1 MKFEVKHI
9 YDSTVADKNAIVANA
24 LQFNIVA
31 GSDIETTPSTANTY
45 EFYYK
50 YKGTEEPVLFLTT
63 NQLSTNYYFKKDQW
77 ENENALTLESGNRY
91 FDCDKLTV
99 KVFLPAT
106 QEPLIL
112 STEREET
119 QEENLPLR
127 PEQAKLVAWVS
138 PLVLVQKEGDF
149 ERPANVTELAQN
161 YALKLTATNLSI
173 SSTNQEFSQWSP
185 KLIDYHYWLN
195 QATDQYIDIPIAP
208 LAFPLEIGHINEQNI
223 LYDFSFN
230 FTLTLGKKDQTDQII
245 LLDLKDKHLIVNQ
258 GYLFLQPEIA
268 DNNTYRITQTSANN
282 GETLI
287 ASHIQIQEAK
297 FSELMSGL
305 SAGREDLFDYHIYLT
320 IKDYQENSKVAG
332 VQDFQYLTTLNL
344 IFREKPF
351 FKGNFQAEDL
361 TWTLDKN
368 DLTNYPWHDLM
379 TPQQIADGYFYNA
392 GASFKFN
399 FDNAMPQLCGRDLSK
414 YVLYE
419 SDDQGIHYYRLLE
432 LDPSKDN
439 SNETIYT
446 VIRRSASANIRYGIG
461 IITKDEKGYLETPF
475 NNILKINLT
484 LPIGRIS
491 TPIALIDNCV
501 ADEVVLD
508 LKEPQSKTV
517 VLKPQLKIVDY
528 GGNNQKDFNISKL
541 PSLANQFG
549 QTVNLS
555 CTIKFEYSQNK
566 KFLSSQT
573 TTVERIITLT
583 EGQSYQSVN
592 WSNLFDQGGLPL
604 ADKFDLS
611 ATLYLRATLS
621 FVYGCQ
627 DNIDL
632 LMCETPIYTYFGL
645 KQLPTVS
652 YLKNQIGINTPNLAN
667 NEVIGITSTT
677 DKALIRL
684 LNGSE
689 HYSSVNIN
697 TRNLQEFII
706 DCGNWDDAEFGYTNF
721 QIISNPQQ
729 NLDTSD
735 PWHDLD
741 YEEVVIPDI
750 NDATALE
757 AFEALWKS
765 IDFYN
770 LVKEYNVSGGF
781 TGRKNYYKINS
792 KNSDWKEVC
801 KELTTIYK
809 IKTNLSYE
817 WLYDISHSKFTV
829 VQEIAQEKKE
839 E

>member
-31 GSDIETTPSTANTY
+31 GSDIETTPSTADTY
-45 EFYYK
+45 GFYYNK
-50 YKGTEEPVLFLTT
+50 AEKPFLIT
-63 NQLSTNYYFKKDQW
+63 NQLSTNYYFKKALW
-77 ENENALTLESGNRY
+77 ENVLTLENGNRY

-99 KVFLPAT
+99 KVFLVAT
-106 QEPLIL
+106 QEPPIL
-112 STEREET
+112 PTEQEET
-119 QEENLPLR
+119 QEENPPLK
-127 PEQAKLVAWVS
+127 PEQAKLVAWKS
-138 PLVLVQKEGDF
+138 PLVLVQESNKL
-149 ERPANVTELAQN
+149 ERPANVAELAQN
-161 YALKLTATNLSI
+161 YALKLTAINLSI

-223 LYDFSFN
+223 LDDFSFN
-230 FTLTLGKKDQTDQII
+230 FTLTLGKKDQTDQIT
-245 LLDLKDKHLIVNQ
+245 LLNLKGKYLIVNQ

-268 DNNTYRITQTSANN
+268 DNNTYKITQTSANN

-297 FSELMSGL
+297 FSELMSSL

-320 IKDYQENSKVAG
+320 IQVKGLEQTQVVG

-351 FKGNFQAEDL
+351 FKGEFQAKDL

-368 DLTNYPWHDLM
+368 DLTSYPWHSLM
-379 TPQQIADGYFYNA
+379 SPQQIVDGAFYNA
-392 GASFKFN
+392 GVSFKFS
-399 FDNAMPQLCGRDLSK
+399 FANAKPQLCGQDLQK

-419 SDDQGIHYYRLLE
+419 SDDHGIHYYRLLE
-432 LDPSKDN
+432 LDPNKDN
-439 SNETIYT
+439 PNETIYT
-446 VIRRSASANIRYGIG
+446 VIRRSASSNIRYGIG
-461 IITKDEKGYLETPF
+461 IITIDKNGYLLETPF
-475 NNILKINLT
+475 NDILKINLT

-501 ADEVVLD
+501 ADEM
-508 LKEPQSKTV
+508 

-528 GGNNQKDFNISKL
+528 GGNNQKDSNISRL
-541 PSLANQFG
+541 PYLADQFH
-549 QTVNLS
+549 QAVNLT
-555 CTIKFEYSQNK
+555 CTIKFEYSKNK
-566 KFLSSQT
+566 KFLKAQT
-573 TTVERIITLT
+573 ITKIITLT
-583 EGQSYQSVN
+583 KDQSYQSIN
-592 WSNLFDQGGLPL
+592 WSNLFDQSGLPL
-604 ADKFDLS
+604 TDESDLS

-632 LMCETPIYTYFGL
+632 LICETPIYTHFGL

-652 YLKNQIGINTPNLAN
+652 YLKNQLGINTPNLAN
-667 NEVIGITSTT
+667 NEVIGITSTI

-706 DCGNWDDAEFGYTNF
+706 NCGSWDDAEFGYTNF
-721 QIISNPQQ
+721 QVISNLLQDGSPQIIE
-729 NLDTSD
+729 
-735 PWHDLD
+735 
-741 YEEVVIPDI
+741 YEAVEVPDI
-750 NDATALE
+750 NNTTAVE
-757 AFEALWKS
+757 AFEALWDS
-765 IDFYN
+765 QTDLYIR
-770 LVKEYNVSGGF
+770 VQEYNVNGDLIDRVNYSKIYL
-781 TGRKNYYKINS
+781 RKGH
-792 KNSDWKEVC
+792 DWKEVL
-801 KELTTIYK
+801 KGFTTIYK
-809 IKTNLSYE
+809 ITNNLSYE
-817 WLYDISHSKFTV
+817 WLYDKSHSKFTV
-829 VQEIAQEKKE
+829 VQA
-839 E
+839 

>member
-31 GSDIETTPSTANTY
+31 GSDIETTPSTADTY

-50 YKGTEEPVLFLTT
+50 YEETKEPVLFLTT
-63 NQLSTNYYFKKDQW
+63 NQLTTNYYFKKDLW
-77 ENENALTLESGNRY
+77 EEYLPLAENGNRY
-91 FDCDKLTV
+91 FNCKKLKV
-99 KVFLPAT
+99 KVIPAT
-106 QEPLIL
+106 QEEIT
-112 STEREET
+112 STNAQGEV
-119 QEENLPLR
+119 QEEDLSLTPDSAR
-127 PEQAKLVAWVS
+127 IVAWVS
-138 PLVLVQKEGDF
+138 PLVLVQNEGEF
-149 ERPANVTELAQN
+149 ERPADVAELAQN
-161 YALKLTATNLSI
+161 YALKLTAINLSI
-173 SSTNQEFSQWSP
+173 SSTNEQFSNWSP

-223 LYDFSFN
+223 LDDFSFN
-230 FTLTLGKKDQTDQII
+230 FTLTLGKKDQTDQIT

-268 DNNTYRITQTSANN
+268 DNNTYKITQTSANN

-297 FSELMSGL
+297 FSELISGL

-320 IKDYQENSKVAG
+320 IKDSEKDSKVVG
-332 VQDFQYLTTLNL
+332 IQDFQYLTTLNL

-351 FKGNFQAEDL
+351 FEGEFQATDL

-368 DLTNYPWHDLM
+368 DLTSYPWQNLM
-379 TPQQIADGYFYNA
+379 SPQQIVSGAFYNA
-392 GASFKFN
+392 GVSFKFS
-399 FDNAMPQLCGRDLSK
+399 FANAKPQLCGQDLQK

-419 SDDQGIHYYRLLE
+419 SDDRGIHYYRLLE
-432 LDPSKDN
+432 LKPNQDN
-439 SNETIYT
+439 LNEVIYT

-461 IITKDEKGYLETPF
+461 IITMDKKGYLLETPF
-475 NNILKINLT
+475 DNILKINLT

-501 ADEVVLD
+501 ADEM
-508 LKEPQSKTV
+508 

-528 GGNNQKDFNISKL
+528 GGNNQKDSNISRL
-541 PSLANQFG
+541 PILAKQFFN
-549 QTVNLS
+549 QTVNLT
-555 CTIKFEYSQNK
+555 CTIKFEYSKNK
-566 KFLSSQT
+566 KFQKAQT
-573 TTVERIITLT
+573 ITKIITLT
-583 EGQSYQSVN
+583 EGQSYQSIN
-592 WSNLFDQGGLPL
+592 WSNLFDQSGLPL
-604 ADKFDLS
+604 ADESDLS

-632 LMCETPIYTYFGL
+632 LICETPIYTHFGL

-677 DKALIRL
+677 DKTLIRL

-706 DCGNWDDAEFGYTNF
+706 NCGSWDDAEFGYTNF
-721 QIISNPQQ
+721 QIISNLLPDGSSQIIE
-729 NLDTSD
+729 
-735 PWHDLD
+735 
-741 YEEVVIPDI
+741 YEAVEVPDI
-750 NDATALE
+750 NDTIAVE
-757 AFEALWKS
+757 DFEVLWNS
-765 IDFYN
+765 QTDLYIRVQEYDVNGNLIDRVNYSKIY
-770 LVKEYNVSGGF
+770 L
-781 TGRKNYYKINS
+781 RKGH
-792 KNSDWKEVC
+792 DWKEVL
-801 KELTTIYK
+801 KGFTTIYK
-809 IKTNLSYE
+809 ITNNLSYE
-817 WLYDISHSKFTV
+817 WLYDKSHSKFTV
-829 VQEIAQEKKE
+829 VQA
-839 E
+839 

>member
-31 GSDIETTPSTANTY
+31 GSDIETTPSTADTY
-45 EFYYK
+45 KFYYE
-50 YKGTEEPVLFLTT
+50 YKKTEAPILFLTT
-63 NQLSTNYYFKKDQW
+63 NQLSTNYYFKKDLW
-77 ENENALTLESGNRY
+77 EQYLPLEENGNRY
-91 FDCDKLTV
+91 FNCKKL
-99 KVFLPAT
+99 KVIPAT
-106 QEPLIL
+106 QEEITSTNAQGEVQEDL
-112 STEREET
+112 SLTPDSARI
-119 QEENLPLR
+119 
-127 PEQAKLVAWVS
+127 VAWVS
-138 PLVLVQKEGDF
+138 PLVLVQKEREF
-149 ERPANVTELAQN
+149 ERPADVAELAQN
-161 YALKLTATNLSI
+161 YALKLTAINLSI

-195 QATDQYIDIPIAP
+195 QATDQYIDIPISP
-208 LAFPLEIGHINEQNI
+208 IAFPLEIGEINEQNI
-223 LYDFSFN
+223 LNNFSFD
-230 FTLTLGKKDQTDQII
+230 FTLTLGKKDQINQIV
-245 LLDLKDKHLIVNQ
+245 LLKLTTKKLVVNQ
-258 GYLFLQPEIA
+258 GYLFLQPETA
-268 DNNTYRITQTSANN
+268 LDNTYKIIQTSANN

-287 ASHIQIQEAK
+287 ASHIQLQEAK
-297 FSELMSGL
+297 FSALMTDL
-305 SAGREDLFDYHIYLT
+305 SAGGKDLTDYHIYLT
-320 IKDYQENSKVAG
+320 IKVNTPKQDLYVAG

-368 DLTNYPWHDLM
+368 DLTSYPWHSLIS
-379 TPQQIADGYFYNA
+379 PEQIANGAFYNA

-399 FDNAMPQLCGRDLSK
+399 FDNAMPQLCGQDLQK

-419 SDDQGIHYYRLLE
+419 SDDRGMHYYRLLE
-432 LDPSKDN
+432 LKPNQDN
-439 SNETIYT
+439 LNEVIYT
-446 VIRRSASANIRYGIG
+446 VIRRSASANICYGIG
-461 IITKDEKGYLETPF
+461 IITIDKKGYLLETPF
-475 NNILKINLT
+475 DNILKINLT

-491 TPIALIDNCV
+491 TPIALIDNCI
-501 ADEVVLD
+501 ADEMI
-508 LKEPQSKTV
+508 
-517 VLKPQLKIVDY
+517 LKPQLKIVDY
-528 GGNNQKDFNISKL
+528 GGNNQKDSNISRL
-541 PSLANQFG
+541 PYLADQFNQE
-549 QTVNLS
+549 VNLT
-555 CTIKFEYSQNK
+555 CTIKFEYSKNK
-566 KFLSSQT
+566 EFQKAQT
-573 TTVERIITLT
+573 ITKIITLT
-583 EGQSYQSVN
+583 KGQSYQSIN
-592 WSNLFDQGGLPL
+592 WSNLFDQSGLPL
-604 ADKFDLS
+604 ADESDLY

-632 LMCETPIYTYFGL
+632 LICETPIYTHFGL

-652 YLKNQIGINTPNLAN
+652 YLKNQIGINTPNLDN

-706 DCGNWDDAEFGYTNF
+706 NCGSWDDAEFGYTNF

-750 NDATALE
+750 NDTTAVE
-757 AFEALWKS
+757 VFEALWKS
-765 IDFYN
+765 IDLYI

-801 KELTTIYK
+801 KDLTTIYK
-809 IKTNLSYE
+809 IKTSLSYE

-829 VQEIAQEKKE
+829 VQE
-839 E
+839 

>member
-45 EFYYK
+45 RFYYK
-50 YKGTEEPVLFLTT
+50 YEETEEFVLFLTT
-63 NQLSTNYYFKKDQW
+63 NQLSTNYYFKKDLW
-77 ENENALTLESGNRY
+77 EKHLPLKNGNRY
-91 FDCDKLTV
+91 FNCNKLKV
-99 KVFLPAT
+99 KVITAT
-106 QEPLIL
+106 QEEITLIN
-112 STEREET
+112 TQGQA
-119 QEENLPLR
+119 QEEDLPLT
-127 PEQAKLVAWVS
+127 PDSAKLVAWVS

-161 YALKLTATNLSI
+161 YALKLTAINLSI

-223 LYDFSFN
+223 LDDFSFN
-230 FTLTLGKKDQTDQII
+230 FTLTLGKKDQTDQIT
-245 LLDLKDKHLIVNQ
+245 LLDLKDKYLIVNQ
-258 GYLFLQPEIA
+258 GYLFLQPETA
-268 DNNTYRITQTSANN
+268 LDNTYKIIQTSANN

-297 FSELMSGL
+297 FSELISGL
-305 SAGREDLFDYHIYLT
+305 SASREDLFDYHIYLT
-320 IKDYQENSKVAG
+320 IKDSQEPSKVAG

-368 DLTNYPWHDLM
+368 DLTSYPWHSLIS
-379 TPQQIADGYFYNA
+379 PEQIADGAFYNA
-392 GASFKFN
+392 GASFKFS
-399 FDNAMPQLCGRDLSK
+399 FANAKPQLCGRDLFK

-419 SDDQGIHYYRLLE
+419 SDDRGIHYYRLLE
-432 LDPSKDN
+432 LDPNKDN

-446 VIRRSASANIRYGIG
+446 VIRRSVPANIRYGIG
-461 IITKDEKGYLETPF
+461 IITIDKKGYLLETPF
-475 NNILKINLT
+475 DNILKINLT
-484 LPIGRIS
+484 LPVGRIS

-501 ADEVVLD
+501 ADEM
-508 LKEPQSKTV
+508 

-528 GGNNQKDFNISKL
+528 GGNNQKDSNISRL
-541 PSLANQFG
+541 PYLADQFNQE
-549 QTVNLS
+549 VNLT
-555 CTIKFEYSQNK
+555 CTIKFEYSKNK
-566 KFLSSQT
+566 EFQKAQT
-573 TTVERIITLT
+573 IIKIITLT
-583 EGQSYQSVN
+583 KGQSYQSIN
-592 WSNLFDQGGLPL
+592 WSNLFDQSGLPL
-604 ADKFDLS
+604 VDESDLY

-632 LMCETPIYTYFGL
+632 LICETPIYTHFGL
-645 KQLPTVS
+645 KQLPTIS

-684 LNGSE
+684 LNGSGR
-689 HYSSVNIN
+689 YSSVNIN

-706 DCGNWDDAEFGYTNF
+706 NCGSWDDAEFGYTNF

-750 NDATALE
+750 NDTTAVE
-757 AFEALWKS
+757 VFEALWKS
-765 IDFYN
+765 IDLYA

-781 TGRKNYYKINS
+781 TGRENYYKINS

-801 KELTTIYK
+801 KDLTTIYR

-829 VQEIAQEKKE
+829 AQE
-839 E
+839 

>member
-45 EFYYK
+45 KFYY
-50 YKGTEEPVLFLTT
+50 GESTETAKPFLIT
-63 NQLSTNYYFKKDQW
+63 NQLSTNYYFKKDLW
-77 ENENALTLESGNRY
+77 EEYLPLEENRNRY
-91 FDCDKLTV
+91 FNCKKLKV
-99 KVFLPAT
+99 KVITA
-106 QEPLIL
+106 I
-112 STEREET
+112 
-119 QEENLPLR
+119 QEEITLTNTQGEVQEEDLSLTPDSAR
-127 PEQAKLVAWVS
+127 IIAWVS
-138 PLVLVQKEGDF
+138 PLVLVQKEGDL
-149 ERPANVTELAQN
+149 ERPASVAELAQN
-161 YALKLTATNLSI
+161 YALKLTAINLSI
-173 SSTNQEFSQWSP
+173 SSTNEQFSNWSP

-223 LYDFSFN
+223 LEDFSFN
-230 FTLTLGKKDQTDQII
+230 FTLTLGKKDQTDQIT
-245 LLDLKDKHLIVNQ
+245 LLDLKGKYLIVNQ

-268 DNNTYRITQTSANN
+268 KDNTYKIIQTSANN
-282 GETLI
+282 GKTLI

-320 IKDYQENSKVAG
+320 IKDSEKDSKVAG

-351 FKGNFQAEDL
+351 FKGKFKNTDL

-368 DLTNYPWHDLM
+368 DLTSYPWHSLM
-379 TPQQIADGYFYNA
+379 SPQQIIGGAFYNA
-392 GASFKFN
+392 GVSFKFS
-399 FDNAMPQLCGRDLSK
+399 FANAKPQLCGQDLQK

-419 SDDQGIHYYRLLE
+419 SDDRGIHYYRLLE
-432 LDPSKDN
+432 LDPNKDN

-446 VIRRSASANIRYGIG
+446 VIRRSASANIHYGIG
-461 IITKDEKGYLETPF
+461 IITMDKKGYLLETPF
-475 NNILKINLT
+475 DNILKINLT

-501 ADEVVLD
+501 ADEM
-508 LKEPQSKTV
+508 

-528 GGNNQKDFNISKL
+528 GGNNQKDSNISRL
-541 PSLANQFG
+541 PILAKQFFN
-549 QTVNLS
+549 QTVNLT
-555 CTIKFEYSQNK
+555 CTIKFEYSKNK
-566 KFLSSQT
+566 KFQKAPT
-573 TTVERIITLT
+573 ITKIITLT
-583 EGQSYQSVN
+583 EGQSYQSIN
-592 WSNLFDQGGLPL
+592 WSNLFDQSGLPL
-604 ADKFDLS
+604 DDESDLS

-632 LMCETPIYTYFGL
+632 LICETPIYTHFGL

-706 DCGNWDDAEFGYTNF
+706 NCGSWDDAEFGYTNF
-721 QIISNPQQ
+721 QVISNLLQDGSPQIMK
-729 NLDTSD
+729 
-735 PWHDLD
+735 
-741 YEEVVIPDI
+741 YEAVEVPDI
-750 NDATALE
+750 NDTTAVE
-757 AFEALWKS
+757 AFEALWNS
-765 IDFYN
+765 QTDLY
-770 LVKEYNVSGGF
+770 VRVQEYNVNGDLIDRVNYSKIYL
-781 TGRKNYYKINS
+781 RKDH
-792 KNSDWKEVC
+792 DWKEVL
-801 KELTTIYK
+801 KGFTTIYK
-809 IKTNLSYE
+809 ITNNLSYG
-817 WLYDISHSKFTV
+817 WLYDKSHSKFTV
-829 VQEIAQEKKE
+829 VQA
-839 E
+839 

>member
-77 ENENALTLESGNRY
+77 DNEKALTLESGNRY

-119 QEENLPLR
+119 QEENPSLR

-149 ERPANVTELAQN
+149 ERPASVAELAQN
-161 YALKLTATNLSI
+161 YALKLTAINLSI
-173 SSTNQEFSQWSP
+173 SSTNEQFSQWSP

-195 QATDQYIDIPIAP
+195 QATDQYIDIPISP
-208 LAFPLEIGHINEQNI
+208 LAFPLEIGEINEQNI
-223 LYDFSFN
+223 LNNFSFD
-230 FTLTLGKKDQTDQII
+230 FTLTLGKKDQTNQIV
-245 LLDLKDKHLIVNQ
+245 LLKLTTKKLVVNQ
-258 GYLFLQPEIA
+258 GHLFLQPETA
-268 DNNTYRITQTSANN
+268 LDNTYKIIQTSANN

-287 ASHIQIQEAK
+287 ASHIQLQEAK
-297 FSELMSGL
+297 FSELISGL
-305 SAGREDLFDYHIYLT
+305 SAGNEDLFDYHIYLT
-320 IKDYQENSKVAG
+320 IKDSQENSKVVG

-351 FKGNFQAEDL
+351 FKGEFQATDL

-368 DLTNYPWHDLM
+368 DLTSYPWQSLM
-379 TPQQIADGYFYNA
+379 SPQQIVGGAFYNA
-392 GASFKFN
+392 GVSFKFS
-399 FDNAMPQLCGRDLSK
+399 FANAKPQLCGQDLQK

-419 SDDQGIHYYRLLE
+419 SDDRGIHYYRLLE
-432 LDPSKDN
+432 LKPNQDN
-439 SNETIYT
+439 SNEVIYT

-461 IITKDEKGYLETPF
+461 IITMDKKGYLLETPF
-475 NNILKINLT
+475 DNILKINLT

-501 ADEVVLD
+501 ADEM
-508 LKEPQSKTV
+508 

-528 GGNNQKDFNISKL
+528 GGNNQKDSNISRL
-541 PSLANQFG
+541 PILAKQFFN
-549 QTVNLS
+549 QTVNLT

-573 TTVERIITLT
+573 TTVEQIITLT
-583 EGQSYQSVN
+583 EGQSYQSIN
-592 WSNLFDQGGLPL
+592 WSNLFDQSGLPL
-604 ADKFDLS
+604 ANESDLS

-632 LMCETPIYTYFGL
+632 LICETPIYTHFGL

-677 DKALIRL
+677 DKALISL

-706 DCGNWDDAEFGYTNF
+706 NCGSWDDAEFGYTNF
-721 QIISNPQQ
+721 QIISNLLQDGSSQ
-729 NLDTSD
+729 IIE
-735 PWHDLD
+735 
-741 YEEVVIPDI
+741 YEAVEVPDI
-750 NDATALE
+750 NNTTAVE
-757 AFEALWKS
+757 DFEALWNS
-765 IDFYN
+765 QTDLYIRVQEYDVNGNLIDRVNYSKIY
-770 LVKEYNVSGGF
+770 L
-781 TGRKNYYKINS
+781 RKNH
-792 KNSDWKEVC
+792 DWKEVL
-801 KELTTIYK
+801 KGFTTIYK
-809 IKTNLSYE
+809 ITNNLSYE
-817 WLYDISHSKFTV
+817 WLYDKSHSKFTV
-829 VQEIAQEKKE
+829 VQE
-839 E
+839 

>member
-119 QEENLPLR
+119 QEENPPLR

-149 ERPANVTELAQN
+149 ERPASVAELAQN

-223 LYDFSFN
+223 LDDFSFN
-230 FTLTLGKKDQTDQII
+230 FTLTLGKKDQTDQIT

-258 GYLFLQPEIA
+258 GYLFLQPEVA

-297 FSELMSGL
+297 FSELISGL

-320 IKDYQENSKVAG
+320 IKDSQENSKVVG
-332 VQDFQYLTTLNL
+332 VQNFQYLTTLNL

-368 DLTNYPWHDLM
+368 DLTNYPWHNLM
-379 TPQQIADGYFYNA
+379 TPQEIVGGYFYNA
-392 GASFKFN
+392 GVSFKFS
-399 FDNAMPQLCGRDLSK
+399 FANAKPQLCGQDLQK
-414 YVLYE
+414 YVLYQ
-419 SDDQGIHYYRLLE
+419 SDDRGIHYYRLLE
-432 LDPSKDN
+432 LKPNQDN
-439 SNETIYT
+439 SNEVIYT

-461 IITKDEKGYLETPF
+461 IITMDKKGYLLETPF
-475 NNILKINLT
+475 DNILKINLT

-501 ADEVVLD
+501 ADEM
-508 LKEPQSKTV
+508 

-528 GGNNQKDFNISKL
+528 GGNNQKDSNISRL
-541 PSLANQFG
+541 PILAKQFFN
-549 QTVNLS
+549 QTVNLT
-555 CTIKFEYSQNK
+555 CTIKFEYSKNK
-566 KFLSSQT
+566 KFQKAQT
-573 TTVERIITLT
+573 ITKIITLT
-583 EGQSYQSVN
+583 KDQSYQSIN
-592 WSNLFDQGGLPL
+592 WSNLFDQSGLPL
-604 ADKFDLS
+604 TDESDLS
-611 ATLYLRATLS
+611 ATLYLKATIT

-632 LMCETPIYTYFGL
+632 LICETPIYTHFGL

-689 HYSSVNIN
+689 RYSSVNIN

-706 DCGNWDDAEFGYTNF
+706 NCGSWDDAEFGYTNF
-721 QIISNPQQ
+721 QIISNLLQDGSQQ
-729 NLDTSD
+729 IIE
-735 PWHDLD
+735 
-741 YEEVVIPDI
+741 YEAVEVPDI
-750 NDATALE
+750 NNTTAVE
-757 AFEALWKS
+757 DFEALWNS
-765 IDFYN
+765 QTDLYIRVQEYDVNGNLIDRVNYSKIY
-770 LVKEYNVSGGF
+770 L
-781 TGRKNYYKINS
+781 RKDH
-792 KNSDWKEVC
+792 DWKEVL
-801 KELTTIYK
+801 KGFTTIYK
-809 IKTNLSYE
+809 ITNNLSYE

-829 VQEIAQEKKE
+829 VQE
-839 E
+839 

>member
-31 GSDIETTPSTANTY
+31 GSDIETTPSTADTY
-45 EFYYK
+45 EFYYE
-50 YKGTEEPVLFLTT
+50 YKKTEAPILFLTT
-63 NQLSTNYYFKKDQW
+63 NQLSTNYYFKKDLW
-77 ENENALTLESGNRY
+77 EQYLLLEKNGNRY
-91 FDCDKLTV
+91 FNCKKLKI
-99 KVFLPAT
+99 KVIPAT
-106 QEPLIL
+106 QTEIT
-112 STEREET
+112 STNAQGEV
-119 QEENLPLR
+119 QEEDLSLTPDSAR
-127 PEQAKLVAWVS
+127 IVAWVS
-138 PLVLVQKEGDF
+138 PLVLVQEKGEF
-149 ERPANVTELAQN
+149 ERPADVAELAHN
-161 YALKLTATNLSI
+161 YALKLTAINLSI

-223 LYDFSFN
+223 LEDFSFN
-230 FTLTLGKKDQTDQII
+230 FTLTLGKKDQTDQIT

-258 GYLFLQPEIA
+258 GYLFLQPEVA
-268 DNNTYRITQTSANN
+268 NDNTYKIIQTSANN

-297 FSELMSGL
+297 FSELISGL

-320 IKDYQENSKVAG
+320 IKDSQDNSKVAG

-368 DLTNYPWHDLM
+368 DLTNYPWHSLIS
-379 TPQQIADGYFYNA
+379 PKQIADGAFYNA

-399 FDNAMPQLCGRDLSK
+399 FDNAMPQLCGQDLQK

-419 SDDQGIHYYRLLE
+419 SDDRGIHYYRLLE
-432 LDPSKDN
+432 LKPNQDN
-439 SNETIYT
+439 SNEVIYT

-461 IITKDEKGYLETPF
+461 IITMDTNGYLLETPF
-475 NNILKINLT
+475 NDILKINLT

-491 TPIALIDNCV
+491 TPIALIDNCIT
-501 ADEVVLD
+501 DEVVLD
-508 LKEPQSKTV
+508 SQDPQKPQSKIM

-528 GGNNQKDFNISKL
+528 GGNNQTDSNISRL
-541 PSLANQFG
+541 PYLAYDQFN
-549 QTVNLS
+549 QTVNLT
-555 CTIKFEYSQNK
+555 CTVKFEYSKNK
-566 KFLSSQT
+566 NFLNAKT
-573 TTVERIITLT
+573 ITKIITLT
-583 EGQSYQSVN
+583 NGQSYQSIN
-592 WSNLFDQGGLPL
+592 WSNLFDQSGLPL
-604 ADKFDLS
+604 ADESDLF
-611 ATLYLRATLS
+611 ATLYLRVTLS

-632 LMCETPIYTYFGL
+632 LICETPIYTHFGL

-667 NEVIGITSTT
+667 NEVIGITSTI

-706 DCGNWDDAEFGYTNF
+706 NCGSWDDAEFGYTNF
-721 QIISNPQQ
+721 QIISNLLSDGSPQIIE
-729 NLDTSD
+729 
-735 PWHDLD
+735 
-741 YEEVVIPDI
+741 YEAVEVPDI
-750 NDATALE
+750 NDTVAVAD
-757 AFEALWKS
+757 FEALWNS
-765 IDFYN
+765 QTDLYIRVQEYDVNGNLIDRVNYSKIY
-770 LVKEYNVSGGF
+770 L
-781 TGRKNYYKINS
+781 RKGH
-792 KNSDWKEVC
+792 DWKEVL
-801 KELTTIYK
+801 KGFTTIYK
-809 IKTNLSYE
+809 ITNNLSYE
-817 WLYDISHSKFTV
+817 WLYDKSHSKFTV
-829 VQEIAQEKKE
+829 VQA
-839 E
+839 

>member
-50 YKGTEEPVLFLTT
+50 YKEIEEPVLFLTT

-77 ENENALTLESGNRY
+77 ENENTLTLESGNRY

-99 KVFLPAT
+99 KVFFPAT

-112 STEREET
+112 STE
-119 QEENLPLR
+119 QEEAQKENPPLR
-127 PEQAKLVAWVS
+127 PEQARLVAWVS
-138 PLVLVQKEGDF
+138 PLILVQKEGEL
-149 ERPANVTELAQN
+149 ERPADVAELAQN
-161 YALKLTATNLSI
+161 YALKLTAINLSI
-173 SSTNQEFSQWSP
+173 SSTNEQFSNWSP

-223 LYDFSFN
+223 LEDFSFN
-230 FTLTLGKKDQTDQII
+230 FTLTLGKKDQTDQIT
-245 LLDLKDKHLIVNQ
+245 LLDLKGRHLIVNQ

-268 DNNTYRITQTSANN
+268 DNNTYKIIQTSANN

-297 FSELMSGL
+297 FSELISGL

-320 IKDYQENSKVAG
+320 IKDSEKDSKIVG

-351 FKGNFQAEDL
+351 FKGEFQATDL

-368 DLTNYPWHDLM
+368 DLTNYPWHNLM
-379 TPQQIADGYFYNA
+379 TPQQIVSGAFYNA
-392 GASFKFN
+392 GVSFKFS
-399 FDNAMPQLCGRDLSK
+399 FANAKPQLCGQDLQK

-419 SDDQGIHYYRLLE
+419 SDDRGIHYYRLLE
-432 LDPSKDN
+432 LKPNQDN
-439 SNETIYT
+439 SNEVIYT

-461 IITKDEKGYLETPF
+461 IITMDKKGYLLETPF
-475 NNILKINLT
+475 DNILKINLT

-501 ADEVVLD
+501 ANEM
-508 LKEPQSKTV
+508 

-528 GGNNQKDFNISKL
+528 GGNNQKDSNISRL
-541 PSLANQFG
+541 PILAKQFFN
-549 QTVNLS
+549 QTVNLT
-555 CTIKFEYSQNK
+555 CTIKFEYSKNK
-566 KFLSSQT
+566 KFQKAQT
-573 TTVERIITLT
+573 ITKIITLT
-583 EGQSYQSVN
+583 EGQSYQSIN
-592 WSNLFDQGGLPL
+592 WSNLFDQSGLPL
-604 ADKFDLS
+604 VDESDLS

-632 LMCETPIYTYFGL
+632 LICETPIYTHFGL

-677 DKALIRL
+677 DKTLIRL

-689 HYSSVNIN
+689 HYSSVNID

-706 DCGNWDDAEFGYTNF
+706 NCGSWDDAEFGYTNF
-721 QIISNPQQ
+721 QIISNLLPDGSSQIIE
-729 NLDTSD
+729 
-735 PWHDLD
+735 
-741 YEEVVIPDI
+741 YEAVEVPDI
-750 NDATALE
+750 NDTVAVE
-757 AFEALWKS
+757 DFEALWNS
-765 IDFYN
+765 QTDLYVRVQEYDVNGNLIDRVNYSKIY
-770 LVKEYNVSGGF
+770 L
-781 TGRKNYYKINS
+781 RKGH
-792 KNSDWKEVC
+792 DWKEVL
-801 KELTTIYK
+801 KGFTTIYK
-809 IKTNLSYE
+809 ITNNLSYE
-817 WLYDISHSKFTV
+817 WLYDKSHSKFTV
-829 VQEIAQEKKE
+829 VQA
-839 E
+839 

>member
-31 GSDIETTPSTANTY
+31 GSDIETTPSTADTY

-50 YKGTEEPVLFLTT
+50 YEETKEPVLFLTT
-63 NQLSTNYYFKKDQW
+63 NQLSTNYYFKKDLW
-77 ENENALTLESGNRY
+77 EQYLPLEKNGNRY
-91 FDCDKLTV
+91 FNCKKLKI
-99 KVFLPAT
+99 KVIPAT
-106 QEPLIL
+106 QAEIT
-112 STEREET
+112 STNAQGEV
-119 QEENLPLR
+119 QEEDLSLTPDSAR
-127 PEQAKLVAWVS
+127 IVAWVS
-138 PLVLVQKEGDF
+138 PLVLVQEEGKF
-149 ERPANVTELAQN
+149 ERPADVAELAHN
-161 YALKLTATNLSI
+161 YALKLTAINLSI

-223 LYDFSFN
+223 LEDFSFN
-230 FTLTLGKKDQTDQII
+230 FTLTLGKKDQTDQIT
-245 LLDLKDKHLIVNQ
+245 LLDLKDKQLIVNQ
-258 GYLFLQPEIA
+258 GHLFLQPEVA
-268 DNNTYRITQTSANN
+268 NDNTYKIIQTSANN

-297 FSELMSGL
+297 FSELISGL
-305 SAGREDLFDYHIYLT
+305 SAGSEDLFDYHIYLT
-320 IKDYQENSKVAG
+320 IKDSQEPSKVAG

-368 DLTNYPWHDLM
+368 DLTSYPWHSLIS
-379 TPQQIADGYFYNA
+379 PEQITDGAFYNA

-461 IITKDEKGYLETPF
+461 IITEDEKGYLETPF

-501 ADEVVLD
+501 ADEM
-508 LKEPQSKTV
+508 

-528 GGNNQKDFNISKL
+528 GGNNQKDSNISRL
-541 PSLANQFG
+541 PILAKQFFN
-549 QTVNLS
+549 QTVNLT
-555 CTIKFEYSQNK
+555 CTVKFEYSKNK
-566 KFLSSQT
+566 KFQKAKT
-573 TTVERIITLT
+573 ITKIITLT
-583 EGQSYQSVN
+583 NGQSYQSIN
-592 WSNLFDQGGLPL
+592 WSNLFNQSGLPL
-604 ADKFDLS
+604 ADESDLS
-611 ATLYLRATLS
+611 ATLYLRAIIT

-632 LMCETPIYTYFGL
+632 LICETPIYTHFGL

-667 NEVIGITSTT
+667 NEVIGITSTI

-706 DCGNWDDAEFGYTNF
+706 NCGSWDDAEFGYTNF
-721 QIISNPQQ
+721 QIISNLLQDGSPQIIE
-729 NLDTSD
+729 
-735 PWHDLD
+735 
-741 YEEVVIPDI
+741 YKAVAVPDI
-750 NDATALE
+750 NDTVAVE
-757 AFEALWKS
+757 DFEALWNS
-765 IDFYN
+765 QTDLYIRVQEYDVNGNLIDRVNYSKIY
-770 LVKEYNVSGGF
+770 L
-781 TGRKNYYKINS
+781 RKGH
-792 KNSDWKEVC
+792 DWKEVL
-801 KELTTIYK
+801 KGFTTIYK
-809 IKTNLSYE
+809 ITNNLSYE
-817 WLYDISHSKFTV
+817 WLYDKSHSKFTV
-829 VQEIAQEKKE
+829 VQA
-839 E
+839 

>member
-31 GSDIETTPSTANTY
+31 GSDIETTPSTADTY

-50 YKGTEEPVLFLTT
+50 YEETKEPVLFLTT
-63 NQLSTNYYFKKDQW
+63 NQLTTNYYFKKELW
-77 ENENALTLESGNRY
+77 EEYLPLAENGNRY
-91 FDCDKLTV
+91 FNCKKLKV
-99 KVFLPAT
+99 KVIPAT
-106 QEPLIL
+106 QEEIT
-112 STEREET
+112 STNAQGEV
-119 QEENLPLR
+119 QEEDLSLTPDSAR
-127 PEQAKLVAWVS
+127 IVAWVS
-138 PLVLVQKEGDF
+138 PLVLVQNEGEF
-149 ERPANVTELAQN
+149 ERPADVAELAQN
-161 YALKLTATNLSI
+161 YALKLTAINLSI
-173 SSTNQEFSQWSP
+173 SSTNEQFSNWSP

-223 LYDFSFN
+223 LDDFSFN
-230 FTLTLGKKDQTDQII
+230 FTLTLGKKDQTDQIT

-268 DNNTYRITQTSANN
+268 DNNTYKITQTSANN

-297 FSELMSGL
+297 FSELISGL

-320 IKDYQENSKVAG
+320 IKDSEKDSKVVG
-332 VQDFQYLTTLNL
+332 IQDFQYLTTLNL

-351 FKGNFQAEDL
+351 FEGEFQATDL

-368 DLTNYPWHDLM
+368 DLTSYPWQNLM
-379 TPQQIADGYFYNA
+379 SPQQIVSGAFYNA
-392 GASFKFN
+392 GVSFKFS
-399 FDNAMPQLCGRDLSK
+399 FANAKPQLCGQDLQK

-419 SDDQGIHYYRLLE
+419 SDDRGIHYYRLLE
-432 LDPSKDN
+432 LKPNQDN
-439 SNETIYT
+439 LNEVIYT

-461 IITKDEKGYLETPF
+461 IITMDKKGYLLETPF
-475 NNILKINLT
+475 DNILKINLT

-501 ADEVVLD
+501 ADEM
-508 LKEPQSKTV
+508 

-528 GGNNQKDFNISKL
+528 GGNNQKDSNISRL
-541 PSLANQFG
+541 PILAKQFFN
-549 QTVNLS
+549 QTVNLT
-555 CTIKFEYSQNK
+555 CTIKFEYSKNK
-566 KFLSSQT
+566 KFQKAQT
-573 TTVERIITLT
+573 ITKIITLT
-583 EGQSYQSVN
+583 EGQSYQSIN
-592 WSNLFDQGGLPL
+592 WSNLFDQSGLPL
-604 ADKFDLS
+604 ADESDLS

-632 LMCETPIYTYFGL
+632 LICETPIYTHFGL

-677 DKALIRL
+677 DKTLIRL

-689 HYSSVNIN
+689 HYSSVNID

-706 DCGNWDDAEFGYTNF
+706 NCGSWDDAEFGYTNF
-721 QIISNPQQ
+721 QIISNLLPDGSSQIIE
-729 NLDTSD
+729 
-735 PWHDLD
+735 
-741 YEEVVIPDI
+741 YEAVEVPDI
-750 NDATALE
+750 NDTVAVE
-757 AFEALWKS
+757 DFEALWNS
-765 IDFYN
+765 QTDLYIRVQEYDVNGNLIDRVNYSKIY
-770 LVKEYNVSGGF
+770 L
-781 TGRKNYYKINS
+781 RKGH
-792 KNSDWKEVC
+792 DWKEVL
-801 KELTTIYK
+801 KGFTTIYK
-809 IKTNLSYE
+809 ITNNLSYE
-817 WLYDISHSKFTV
+817 WLYDKSHSKFTV
-829 VQEIAQEKKE
+829 VQA
-839 E
+839 

>member
-45 EFYYK
+45 EFYY
-50 YKGTEEPVLFLTT
+50 GESTETAEPFLIT

-77 ENENALTLESGNRY
+77 ENENTLTLESGNRY

-112 STEREET
+112 STAQEEA
-119 QEENLPLR
+119 QEENPSLR

-149 ERPANVTELAQN
+149 ERPASVAELAQN
-161 YALKLTATNLSI
+161 YALKLTAINLSI

-223 LYDFSFN
+223 LDNFSFN
-230 FTLTLGKKDQTDQII
+230 FTLTLGKKNQTDQIT
-245 LLDLKDKHLIVNQ
+245 LLDLKDKYLIVNQ

-268 DNNTYRITQTSANN
+268 DNNTYKIIQTSANN

-287 ASHIQIQEAK
+287 ASHLQIQEAK
-297 FSELMSGL
+297 FSELISGL
-305 SAGREDLFDYHIYLT
+305 SSGREDLFDYHIYLT
-320 IKDYQENSKVAG
+320 IKDFKKDSKVAG

-351 FKGNFQAEDL
+351 FKGEFQATDL

-368 DLTNYPWHDLM
+368 DLTSYPWHSLM
-379 TPQQIADGYFYNA
+379 SPQQIVGGAFYNA
-392 GASFKFN
+392 GVSFKFS
-399 FDNAMPQLCGRDLSK
+399 FANAKPQLCGQDLQK

-419 SDDQGIHYYRLLE
+419 SDDRGIHYYRLLE
-432 LDPSKDN
+432 LDPNKDN
-439 SNETIYT
+439 PNETIYT
-446 VIRRSASANIRYGIG
+446 VIRRSASSNIRYGIG
-461 IITKDEKGYLETPF
+461 IITIDKNGYLLETPF
-475 NNILKINLT
+475 NDILKINLI

-501 ADEVVLD
+501 ADEM
-508 LKEPQSKTV
+508 

-528 GGNNQKDFNISKL
+528 GGNNQKDSNISRL
-541 PSLANQFG
+541 PYLAGQFH
-549 QTVNLS
+549 QAVNLT
-555 CTIKFEYSQNK
+555 CTIKFEYSKNK
-566 KFLSSQT
+566 KFLKAQT
-573 TTVERIITLT
+573 ITKIITLT
-583 EGQSYQSVN
+583 KGQSYQSIN

-604 ADKFDLS
+604 TDESDLS

-632 LMCETPIYTYFGL
+632 LICETPIYTHFGL

-652 YLKNQIGINTPNLAN
+652 YLKNQLGINTPNLAN
-667 NEVIGITSTT
+667 NEVIGITSTI

-706 DCGNWDDAEFGYTNF
+706 NCGSWDDAEFGYTNF
-721 QIISNPQQ
+721 QVISNLLQDGLPQIIE
-729 NLDTSD
+729 
-735 PWHDLD
+735 
-741 YEEVVIPDI
+741 YEAVEVPDI
-750 NDATALE
+750 NNTTAVE
-757 AFEALWKS
+757 AFEALWDS
-765 IDFYN
+765 QTDLYIR
-770 LVKEYNVSGGF
+770 VQEYNVNGDLIDRVNYSKIYL
-781 TGRKNYYKINS
+781 RKGH
-792 KNSDWKEVC
+792 DWKEVL
-801 KELTTIYK
+801 KGFTTIYK
-809 IKTNLSYE
+809 ITNNLSYE

-829 VQEIAQEKKE
+829 IQE
-839 E
+839 

>member
-31 GSDIETTPSTANTY
+31 GSDIETMPSTANTY
-45 EFYYK
+45 EFYYGK
-50 YKGTEEPVLFLTT
+50 VTETATPFLIT

-77 ENENALTLESGNRY
+77 EEILSLNENGNRY
-91 FDCDKLTV
+91 FDCDKLAVRVILVTAQ
-99 KVFLPAT
+99 KEIILTAT
-106 QEPLIL
+106 QEK
-112 STEREET
+112 T
-119 QEENLPLR
+119 QEENPPLK
-127 PEQAKLVAWVS
+127 PDSAKIVAWVS

-149 ERPANVTELAQN
+149 ERPASVAELAQN
-161 YALKLTATNLSI
+161 YALKLTAINLSI

-223 LYDFSFN
+223 LDNFSFD
-230 FTLTLGKKDQTDQII
+230 FTLTLGKKDQTDQIT
-245 LLDLKDKHLIVNQ
+245 LLDLTEKNLVVNQ
-258 GYLFLQPEIA
+258 GHLFLQPEIA
-268 DNNTYRITQTSANN
+268 KDNTYKIIQTSANN

-305 SAGREDLFDYHIYLT
+305 SAGGEDLFDYHIYLT
-320 IKDYQENSKVAG
+320 IWVNNSEQSPQEQGLSVAG

-351 FKGNFQAEDL
+351 FKGEFQAKDL

-368 DLTNYPWHDLM
+368 DLTSYPWHSLM
-379 TPQQIADGYFYNA
+379 SPQQIVGGAFYNA
-392 GASFKFN
+392 GVSFKFS
-399 FDNAMPQLCGRDLSK
+399 FANAKPQLCGQELQK
-414 YVLYE
+414 YILYE
-419 SDDQGIHYYRLLE
+419 SDDRGIHYYRLLE
-432 LDPSKDN
+432 LDPNQDN
-439 SNETIYT
+439 LNEVIYT
-446 VIRRSASANIRYGIG
+446 VIRRSAAANIRYGIG
-461 IITKDEKGYLETPF
+461 IITMDKKGYLLETPF

-501 ADEVVLD
+501 ADEVVL
-508 LKEPQSKTV
+508 
-517 VLKPQLKIVDY
+517 KPQLKIVDY
-528 GGNNQKDFNISKL
+528 GGNNQKDSNISKL
-541 PSLANQFG
+541 PSLASLFG
-549 QTVNLS
+549 QKVNLS

-566 KFLSSQT
+566 KFLSPQT
-573 TTVERIITLT
+573 KTVEQIINLT
-583 EGQSYQSVN
+583 EGQSYQSIN
-592 WSNLFDQGGLPL
+592 WSNLFDDGKIQLTDSEL
-604 ADKFDLS
+604 A
-611 ATLYLRATLS
+611 ATLYLKATIT

-632 LMCETPIYTYFGL
+632 LICETPTYTHFGL

-652 YLKNQIGINTPNLAN
+652 YLKNQLGINTPNLAN
-667 NEVIGITSTT
+667 NEVIGITSTI

-706 DCGNWDDAEFGYTNF
+706 NCGSWDDAEFGYTNF
-721 QIISNPQQ
+721 QIIS
-729 NLDTSD
+729 
-735 PWHDLD
+735 DLLQD
-741 YEEVVIPDI
+741 GSSQIIEYEAVEVPDI
-750 NDATALE
+750 NNTTAVE
-757 AFEALWKS
+757 AFEALWDS
-765 IDFYN
+765 QTDLY
-770 LVKEYNVSGGF
+770 VRVQEYNVNGDLIDRVNYSKIYL
-781 TGRKNYYKINS
+781 RKDH
-792 KNSDWKEVC
+792 DWKEVL
-801 KELTTIYK
+801 KGFTTIYK

-817 WLYDISHSKFTV
+817 WLYDKSHSKFTV
-829 VQEIAQEKKE
+829 VQE
-839 E
+839 

>member
-119 QEENLPLR
+119 QEENPPLR

-149 ERPANVTELAQN
+149 ERPASVAELAQN

-223 LYDFSFN
+223 LDDFSFN
-230 FTLTLGKKDQTDQII
+230 FTLTLGKKDQTDQIT

-258 GYLFLQPEIA
+258 GYLFLQPEVA

-297 FSELMSGL
+297 FSELISGL

-320 IKDYQENSKVAG
+320 IKDSQENSKVVG
-332 VQDFQYLTTLNL
+332 VQNFQYLTTLNL

-368 DLTNYPWHDLM
+368 DLTNYPWHNLM
-379 TPQQIADGYFYNA
+379 TPQEIVGGYFYNA
-392 GASFKFN
+392 GVSFKFS
-399 FDNAMPQLCGRDLSK
+399 FANAKPQLCGQDLQK

-419 SDDQGIHYYRLLE
+419 SDDRGIHYYRLLE
-432 LDPSKDN
+432 LKPNQDN
-439 SNETIYT
+439 SNEVIYT

-461 IITKDEKGYLETPF
+461 IITMDKKGYLLETPF
-475 NNILKINLT
+475 DNILKINLT

-501 ADEVVLD
+501 ADEM
-508 LKEPQSKTV
+508 

-528 GGNNQKDFNISKL
+528 GGNNQKDSNISRL
-541 PSLANQFG
+541 PILAKQFFN
-549 QTVNLS
+549 QTVNLT
-555 CTIKFEYSQNK
+555 CTIKFEYSKNK
-566 KFLSSQT
+566 KFQKAQT
-573 TTVERIITLT
+573 ITKIITLT
-583 EGQSYQSVN
+583 KDQSYQSIN
-592 WSNLFDQGGLPL
+592 WSNLFDQSGLPL
-604 ADKFDLS
+604 TDESDLS
-611 ATLYLRATLS
+611 ATLYLKATIT

-632 LMCETPIYTYFGL
+632 LICETPIYTHFGL

-689 HYSSVNIN
+689 RYSSVNIN

-706 DCGNWDDAEFGYTNF
+706 NCGSWDDAEFGYTNF
-721 QIISNPQQ
+721 QIISNLLQDGSQQ
-729 NLDTSD
+729 IIE
-735 PWHDLD
+735 
-741 YEEVVIPDI
+741 YEAVEVPDI
-750 NDATALE
+750 NNTTAVE
-757 AFEALWKS
+757 DFEALWNS
-765 IDFYN
+765 QTDLYIRVQEYDVNGNLIDRVNYSKIY
-770 LVKEYNVSGGF
+770 L
-781 TGRKNYYKINS
+781 RKDH
-792 KNSDWKEVC
+792 DWKEVL
-801 KELTTIYK
+801 KGFTTIYK
-809 IKTNLSYE
+809 ITNNLSYE

-829 VQEIAQEKKE
+829 VQE
-839 E
+839 

>member
-31 GSDIETTPSTANTY
+31 GSDIETTPSTADTY

-50 YKGTEEPVLFLTT
+50 YEETKEPVLFLTT
-63 NQLSTNYYFKKDQW
+63 NQLSTNYYFKKDLW
-77 ENENALTLESGNRY
+77 EEYLPLEENGNRY
-91 FDCDKLTV
+91 FNCKKLKV
-99 KVFLPAT
+99 KVIPAT
-106 QEPLIL
+106 QEEIT
-112 STEREET
+112 STNAQGEV
-119 QEENLPLR
+119 QEEDLSLTPDSAR
-127 PEQAKLVAWVS
+127 IVAWVS
-138 PLVLVQKEGDF
+138 PLVLVQEEREF
-149 ERPANVTELAQN
+149 ERPADVAELAHN
-161 YALKLTATNLSI
+161 YALKLTAINLSI

-223 LYDFSFN
+223 LEDFSFN
-230 FTLTLGKKDQTDQII
+230 FTLTLGKKDQTDQIT
-245 LLDLKDKHLIVNQ
+245 LLNLENKQLIVNQ
-258 GYLFLQPEIA
+258 GYLFLQPETA
-268 DNNTYRITQTSANN
+268 LDNTYRIIQTSANN

-297 FSELMSGL
+297 FSELISGL
-305 SAGREDLFDYHIYLT
+305 STDREDLFDYHIYLT
-320 IKDYQENSKVAG
+320 IKDSQEKSKVAG

-368 DLTNYPWHDLM
+368 DLTNYPWHSLIS
-379 TPQQIADGYFYNA
+379 PEQIADGAFYNA

-399 FDNAMPQLCGRDLSK
+399 FDNAMPQLCGQDLQK

-419 SDDQGIHYYRLLE
+419 SDDRGMHYYRLLE
-432 LDPSKDN
+432 LKPNQDN
-439 SNETIYT
+439 SNEVIYT

-461 IITKDEKGYLETPF
+461 IITMDKKGYLLETPF
-475 NNILKINLT
+475 DNILKINLT

-501 ADEVVLD
+501 ADEM
-508 LKEPQSKTV
+508 

-528 GGNNQKDFNISKL
+528 GGNNQKDSNISRL
-541 PSLANQFG
+541 PILAKQFFN
-549 QTVNLS
+549 QTVNLT
-555 CTIKFEYSQNK
+555 CTIKFEYSKNK
-566 KFLSSQT
+566 KFQKAQT
-573 TTVERIITLT
+573 ITKIITLT
-583 EGQSYQSVN
+583 EGQSYQSIN
-592 WSNLFDQGGLPL
+592 WSNLFDQSGLPL
-604 ADKFDLS
+604 ADESDLS
-611 ATLYLRATLS
+611 ATLYLRATIT

-632 LMCETPIYTYFGL
+632 LICETPIYTHFGL

-667 NEVIGITSTT
+667 NEVIGITSTI

-706 DCGNWDDAEFGYTNF
+706 NCGSWDDAEFGYTNF
-721 QIISNPQQ
+721 QIISNLLPDGSPQIIE
-729 NLDTSD
+729 
-735 PWHDLD
+735 
-741 YEEVVIPDI
+741 YEAVEIPDI
-750 NDATALE
+750 NDTVAVAD
-757 AFEALWKS
+757 FEALWNS
-765 IDFYN
+765 QTDLYIRVQEYDVNGNLIDRVNYSKIY
-770 LVKEYNVSGGF
+770 L
-781 TGRKNYYKINS
+781 RKGH
-792 KNSDWKEVC
+792 DWKEVL
-801 KELTTIYK
+801 KGFTTIYK
-809 IKTNLSYE
+809 ITNNLSYE
-817 WLYDISHSKFTV
+817 WLYDKSHSKFTV
-829 VQEIAQEKKE
+829 VQA
-839 E
+839 

>member
-45 EFYYK
+45 EFYYNK
-50 YKGTEEPVLFLTT
+50 AKKPFLTT
-63 NQLSTNYYFKKDQW
+63 NQLSTNYYFKKALW
-77 ENENALTLESGNRY
+77 EDVLTSDDNNENKY
-91 FDCDKLTV
+91 FDCRKLAV
-99 KVFLPAT
+99 KVYLFAT
-106 QEPLIL
+106 QEELDFP
-112 STEREET
+112 TKQEET
-119 QEENLPLR
+119 QEENLPLK
-127 PEQAKLVAWVS
+127 PEQAKLVAWAS
-138 PLVLVQKEGDF
+138 PLVLVQKEGEL
-149 ERPANVTELAQN
+149 ERPANITELAQN
-161 YALKLTATNLSI
+161 YALKLTAINLSI

-208 LAFPLEIGHINEQNI
+208 LAFPLAIGHINEQNI
-223 LYDFSFN
+223 LDDFSFN
-230 FTLTLGKKDQTDQII
+230 FTFTLGKKDQTDQIT
-245 LLDLKDKHLIVNQ
+245 LLNLKGKYLIVNQ

-268 DNNTYRITQTSANN
+268 DNNTYKIIQTSANN

-287 ASHIQIQEAK
+287 ASHLQIQEAK
-297 FSELMSGL
+297 FSELISGL

-320 IKDYQENSKVAG
+320 IEDSKKDSKVAG

-351 FKGNFQAEDL
+351 FKGEFQATDL

-368 DLTNYPWHDLM
+368 DLTSYPWHSLM
-379 TPQQIADGYFYNA
+379 SPQQIVGGAFYNA
-392 GASFKFN
+392 GVSFKFS
-399 FDNAMPQLCGRDLSK
+399 FANAKPQLCGQDLQK
-414 YVLYE
+414 YALYE
-419 SDDQGIHYYRLLE
+419 SDDRGIHYYRLLE
-432 LDPSKDN
+432 LDPNKDN

-461 IITKDEKGYLETPF
+461 IITMDKKGYLLETPF
-475 NNILKINLT
+475 DNILKINLT

-501 ADEVVLD
+501 TDEM
-508 LKEPQSKTV
+508 

-528 GGNNQKDFNISKL
+528 GGNNQKDSNISRL
-541 PSLANQFG
+541 PILADQFNQE
-549 QTVNLS
+549 VNLT
-555 CTIKFEYSQNK
+555 CTIKFEYSKSK
-566 KFLSSQT
+566 KIQKAQT
-573 TTVERIITLT
+573 ITKIITLT
-583 EGQSYQSVN
+583 KGQSYQSIN
-592 WSNLFDQGGLPL
+592 WSNLFDQSGLPL
-604 ADKFDLS
+604 TDESDLS

-632 LMCETPIYTYFGL
+632 LICETPIYTYFGL

-667 NEVIGITSTT
+667 NEVIGITSTA
-677 DKALIRL
+677 DKSLIRL

-689 HYSSVNIN
+689 HYSSVNID

-706 DCGNWDDAEFGYTNF
+706 NCGSWDDAEFGYTNF
-721 QIISNPQQ
+721 QIISNLLQ
-729 NLDTSD
+729 NGSSQIIE
-735 PWHDLD
+735 
-741 YEEVVIPDI
+741 YEAVEVPDI
-750 NDATALE
+750 NNTTAVE
-757 AFEALWKS
+757 AFEALWDS
-765 IDFYN
+765 QTDLY
-770 LVKEYNVSGGF
+770 VRVQEYNVNGDLIDRVNYSKIYL
-781 TGRKNYYKINS
+781 RKDY
-792 KNSDWKEVC
+792 DWKEVL
-801 KELTTIYK
+801 KGFTTIYR

-829 VQEIAQEKKE
+829 IQE
-839 E
+839 

>member
-31 GSDIETTPSTANTY
+31 GSDIETTPSTADTY

-50 YKGTEEPVLFLTT
+50 YEETKEPVLFLTT
-63 NQLSTNYYFKKDQW
+63 NQLSTNYYFKKDLW
-77 ENENALTLESGNRY
+77 EEYLPLEKNGNRY
-91 FDCDKLTV
+91 FNCKKLKV
-99 KVFLPAT
+99 KVIPAT
-106 QEPLIL
+106 QEEIT
-112 STEREET
+112 STNAQGEV
-119 QEENLPLR
+119 QEEDLSLTPDSAR
-127 PEQAKLVAWVS
+127 IVAWVS
-138 PLVLVQKEGDF
+138 PLVLVQNKGEF
-149 ERPANVTELAQN
+149 ERPADVAELAHN
-161 YALKLTATNLSI
+161 YALKLTAINLSI

-223 LYDFSFN
+223 LDDFYFN
-230 FTLTLGKKDQTDQII
+230 FTLTLGKKDQTDQIT
-245 LLDLKDKHLIVNQ
+245 LLNLENKQLIVNQ
-258 GYLFLQPEIA
+258 GYLFLQPEVA
-268 DNNTYRITQTSANN
+268 DNDTYKIIQTSANN

-297 FSELMSGL
+297 FSELISGL
-305 SAGREDLFDYHIYLT
+305 STGREDLFDYHIYLT
-320 IKDYQENSKVAG
+320 IKDSQEKSKVAG

-368 DLTNYPWHDLM
+368 DLTSYPWHSLIS
-379 TPQQIADGYFYNA
+379 PEQIANGAFYNA

-399 FDNAMPQLCGRDLSK
+399 FDNAMPQLCGQDLQK

-419 SDDQGIHYYRLLE
+419 SDDRGMHYYRLLE
-432 LDPSKDN
+432 LKPNQDN
-439 SNETIYT
+439 SNEVIYT

-461 IITKDEKGYLETPF
+461 IITMDTNGYLLETQF
-475 NNILKINLT
+475 NDILKINLT

-501 ADEVVLD
+501 TDEVVLD
-508 LKEPQSKTV
+508 SQDPQKPQSKIM

-528 GGNNQKDFNISKL
+528 GGNNQTDSNISRL
-541 PSLANQFG
+541 PYLAYDQFN
-549 QTVNLS
+549 QTVNLT
-555 CTIKFEYSQNK
+555 CTIKFEYSKNK

-573 TTVERIITLT
+573 TTVEQIITLT
-583 EGQSYQSVN
+583 KGQSYQSIN
-592 WSNLFDQGGLPL
+592 WSNLFDQSGLPL
-604 ADKFDLS
+604 ADESDLS
-611 ATLYLRATLS
+611 ATLYLRATIT

-632 LMCETPIYTYFGL
+632 LICETPIYTHFGL

-667 NEVIGITSTT
+667 NEVIGITSTI

-706 DCGNWDDAEFGYTNF
+706 NCGSWDDAEFGYTNF
-721 QIISNPQQ
+721 QIISNLLPDGSSQIIE
-729 NLDTSD
+729 
-735 PWHDLD
+735 
-741 YEEVVIPDI
+741 YEAVEIPDI
-750 NDATALE
+750 NNTVAVAD
-757 AFEALWKS
+757 FEALWNS
-765 IDFYN
+765 QTDLYIRVQEYDVNGNLIDRVNYSKIY
-770 LVKEYNVSGGF
+770 L
-781 TGRKNYYKINS
+781 RKGY
-792 KNSDWKEVC
+792 DWKEVL
-801 KELTTIYK
+801 KGFTTIYK
-809 IKTNLSYE
+809 ITNNLSYE
-817 WLYDISHSKFTV
+817 WLYDKSHSKFTV
-829 VQEIAQEKKE
+829 VQA
-839 E
+839 

>member
-50 YKGTEEPVLFLTT
+50 YEETEEFVLFLTT
-63 NQLSTNYYFKKDQW
+63 NQLSTNYYFKKDLW
-77 ENENALTLESGNRY
+77 EKHLPLKNGNRY
-91 FDCDKLTV
+91 FNCNKLKV
-99 KVFLPAT
+99 KVITAT
-106 QEPLIL
+106 QEEITL
-112 STEREET
+112 TNT
-119 QEENLPLR
+119 QGQAQEEDLPLTPDSVR
-127 PEQAKLVAWVS
+127 IVAWLS
-138 PLVLVQKEGDF
+138 PLVLVQEEGEF
-149 ERPANVTELAQN
+149 ERPADVAELAQN

-258 GYLFLQPEIA
+258 GYLFLQPETA
-268 DNNTYRITQTSANN
+268 LDNTYKIIQTSANN

-351 FKGNFQAEDL
+351 FKGNFQSEDL

-368 DLTNYPWHDLM
+368 DLTNYPWHNLM
-379 TPQQIADGYFYNA
+379 TPQQIVDGCFYNA

-399 FDNAMPQLCGRDLSK
+399 FDNAMPQLCGLDLSK

-491 TPIALIDNCV
+491 TPIALIDNCI

-566 KFLSSQT
+566 KFLSPQT
-573 TTVERIITLT
+573 TTVEQIITLT
-583 EGQSYQSVN
+583 EGQSYQSIN

-632 LMCETPIYTYFGL
+632 LICETPIYTHFGL

-706 DCGNWDDAEFGYTNF
+706 NCGNWDDAEFGYTNF

-750 NDATALE
+750 NDATAVE

-765 IDFYN
+765 IDLYN

-801 KELTTIYK
+801 KDLTTIYK

-817 WLYDISHSKFTV
+817 WLYDKSHSKFTV
-829 VQEIAQEKKE
+829 VQA
-839 E
+839 

>member
-50 YKGTEEPVLFLTT
+50 YKKTEEPVLFLTT

-77 ENENALTLESGNRY
+77 ENENILTLESGNRY

-119 QEENLPLR
+119 QEENPPLR

-138 PLVLVQKEGDF
+138 PLVLIQKEGDF
-149 ERPANVTELAQN
+149 ERPASVAELAQN
-161 YALKLTATNLSI
+161 YALKLTAINLSI

-223 LYDFSFN
+223 LDDFSFN

-245 LLDLKDKHLIVNQ
+245 LLDLKDKRLIVNQ
-258 GYLFLQPEIA
+258 GYLFLQPEVA
-268 DNNTYRITQTSANN
+268 DNNTYRITQTSTNN

-287 ASHIQIQEAK
+287 ASHLQIQEAK
-297 FSELMSGL
+297 FSELISGL

-351 FKGNFQAEDL
+351 FKGEFQATDL

-368 DLTNYPWHDLM
+368 DLTSYPWQSLM
-379 TPQQIADGYFYNA
+379 SPQQIVGGAFYNA
-392 GASFKFN
+392 GVSFKFS
-399 FDNAMPQLCGRDLSK
+399 FANAKPQLCGQDLQK

-419 SDDQGIHYYRLLE
+419 SDDRGIHYYRLLE
-432 LDPSKDN
+432 LKPNQDN
-439 SNETIYT
+439 SNEVIYT

-461 IITKDEKGYLETPF
+461 IITMDKKGYLLETPF
-475 NNILKINLT
+475 DNILKINLT

-501 ADEVVLD
+501 ADEM
-508 LKEPQSKTV
+508 

-528 GGNNQKDFNISKL
+528 GGNNQKDSNISRL
-541 PSLANQFG
+541 PILAKQFFN
-549 QTVNLS
+549 QTVNLT

-573 TTVERIITLT
+573 TTVEQIITLT
-583 EGQSYQSVN
+583 EGQPYQSIN
-592 WSNLFDQGGLPL
+592 WSNLFDQSGLPL
-604 ADKFDLS
+604 ANESDLS

-632 LMCETPIYTYFGL
+632 LICETPIYTHFGL

-677 DKALIRL
+677 DKALISL

-706 DCGNWDDAEFGYTNF
+706 NCGSWDDAEFGYTNF
-721 QIISNPQQ
+721 QTISNLLQDGSSQ
-729 NLDTSD
+729 IIE
-735 PWHDLD
+735 
-741 YEEVVIPDI
+741 YEAVEVPDI
-750 NDATALE
+750 NNTTAVE
-757 AFEALWKS
+757 DFEALWNS
-765 IDFYN
+765 QTDLYIRVQEYDVNGNLIDRVNYSKIY
-770 LVKEYNVSGGF
+770 L
-781 TGRKNYYKINS
+781 RKDHN
-792 KNSDWKEVC
+792 WKEVL
-801 KELTTIYK
+801 KGFTTIYK
-809 IKTNLSYE
+809 ITNNLSYE
-817 WLYDISHSKFTV
+817 WLYDKSHSKFTV
-829 VQEIAQEKKE
+829 VQE
-839 E
+839 

>member
-50 YKGTEEPVLFLTT
+50 YKKTEEPILFLIT

-77 ENENALTLESGNRY
+77 ENEKILTLESGNRY

-119 QEENLPLR
+119 QEENPPLR

-138 PLVLVQKEGDF
+138 PLVLVQKKGEL

-195 QATDQYIDIPIAP
+195 QATDQYIDIPISP

-223 LYDFSFN
+223 LDDFSFN
-230 FTLTLGKKDQTDQII
+230 FTLTLGKKDQTDQIT
-245 LLDLKDKHLIVNQ
+245 LLDLKEKYLIVNQ
-258 GYLFLQPEIA
+258 GYLFLQPETA
-268 DNNTYRITQTSANN
+268 LDNTYKIIQTSANN

-287 ASHIQIQEAK
+287 TSHIQLQEAK
-297 FSELMSGL
+297 FSALMTDL
-305 SAGREDLFDYHIYLT
+305 SAGREDLTDYHIYLT
-320 IKDYQENSKVAG
+320 IKDSQEPPKVAG

-368 DLTNYPWHDLM
+368 DLTNYPWHNLM
-379 TPQQIADGYFYNA
+379 TPQQIVDGCFYNA

-446 VIRRSASANIRYGIG
+446 VIRRSASTNIRYGIG

-501 ADEVVLD
+501 ADEMI
-508 LKEPQSKTV
+508 
-517 VLKPQLKIVDY
+517 LKPQLKIVDY
-528 GGNNQKDFNISKL
+528 GGNNQKDSNISRL
-541 PSLANQFG
+541 PYLADQFNQE
-549 QTVNLS
+549 VNLT
-555 CTIKFEYSQNK
+555 CTIKFEYSKNK
-566 KFLSSQT
+566 EFQKAQT
-573 TTVERIITLT
+573 ITKIITLT
-583 EGQSYQSVN
+583 KGQSYQSIN
-592 WSNLFDQGGLPL
+592 WSNLFDQSGLPL
-604 ADKFDLS
+604 ADESDLY

-632 LMCETPIYTYFGL
+632 LICETPIYTHFGL

-750 NDATALE
+750 NDATAVE

-770 LVKEYNVSGGF
+770 LIKEYNVNGGF

-801 KELTTIYK
+801 KDLTTIYK

-817 WLYDISHSKFTV
+817 WLYDKSHSKITV

>member
-31 GSDIETTPSTANTY
+31 GSDIETTPSTADTY

-50 YKGTEEPVLFLTT
+50 YEETKEPVLFLTT
-63 NQLSTNYYFKKDQW
+63 NQLSTNYYFKKDLW
-77 ENENALTLESGNRY
+77 EEYLPLEKNGNRY
-91 FDCDKLTV
+91 FNCKKLKV
-99 KVFLPAT
+99 KVIPAT
-106 QEPLIL
+106 QEEITSTNAQGEVQEDL
-112 STEREET
+112 SLTPDSARI
-119 QEENLPLR
+119 
-127 PEQAKLVAWVS
+127 VAWVS
-138 PLVLVQKEGDF
+138 PLVLVQKEREF
-149 ERPANVTELAQN
+149 ERPADVAELAQN
-161 YALKLTATNLSI
+161 YALKLTAINLSI

-223 LYDFSFN
+223 LDDFYFN
-230 FTLTLGKKDQTDQII
+230 FTLTLGKKDQTDQIT
-245 LLDLKDKHLIVNQ
+245 LLNLENKQLIVNQ
-258 GYLFLQPEIA
+258 GYLFLQPEVA
-268 DNNTYRITQTSANN
+268 DNDAYKIIQTSANN

-297 FSELMSGL
+297 FSELISGL

-320 IKDYQENSKVAG
+320 IKDSQETPKVAG
-332 VQDFQYLTTLNL
+332 IQDFQYLTTLNL

-368 DLTNYPWHDLM
+368 DLTSYPWHSLIS
-379 TPQQIADGYFYNA
+379 PEQIANGAFYNA

-399 FDNAMPQLCGRDLSK
+399 FDNAMPQLCGQDLQK

-419 SDDQGIHYYRLLE
+419 SDDRGMHYYRLLE
-432 LDPSKDN
+432 LKPNQDN
-439 SNETIYT
+439 SNEVIYT

-461 IITKDEKGYLETPF
+461 IITMDTNGYLLETPF
-475 NNILKINLT
+475 NDILKINLT

-501 ADEVVLD
+501 TDEVVLD
-508 LKEPQSKTV
+508 SQDPQKPQSKIM

-528 GGNNQKDFNISKL
+528 GGNNQTDSNISRL
-541 PSLANQFG
+541 PYLAYDQFN
-549 QTVNLS
+549 QTVNLT
-555 CTIKFEYSQNK
+555 CTIKFEYSKNK
-566 KFLSSQT
+566 NFLNAKT
-573 TTVERIITLT
+573 ITKIITLT
-583 EGQSYQSVN
+583 NGQSYQSIN
-592 WSNLFDQGGLPL
+592 WSNLFDQSGLPL
-604 ADKFDLS
+604 ADESDLS
-611 ATLYLRATLS
+611 ATLYLRATIT

-632 LMCETPIYTYFGL
+632 LICETPIYTHFGL

-667 NEVIGITSTT
+667 NEVIGITSTI

-706 DCGNWDDAEFGYTNF
+706 NCGSWDDAEFGYTNF
-721 QIISNPQQ
+721 QIISNLLQDGSPQIIE
-729 NLDTSD
+729 
-735 PWHDLD
+735 
-741 YEEVVIPDI
+741 YKAVAVPDI
-750 NDATALE
+750 NDTA
-757 AFEALWKS
+757 AVADFEALWNS
-765 IDFYN
+765 QTDLYVRVQEYDVNGNLIDRVNYSKIY
-770 LVKEYNVSGGF
+770 L
-781 TGRKNYYKINS
+781 RKNY
-792 KNSDWKEVC
+792 DWKEVL
-801 KELTTIYK
+801 KGFTTIYK
-809 IKTNLSYE
+809 KIGRA
-817 WLYDISHSKFTV
+817 HV
-829 VQEIAQEKKE
+829 
-839 E
+839 